1 MVWHEKCC
9 HATSSPPLG
18 VMRWRD
24 NTFRDVLVETCHRAH
39 LGVLVEAG
47 NALTTDHSHTH
58 PADLLLSN
66 WATGKTAA
74 FDTSVTSLLNA
85 LTLDGSGKCPGEH
98 TTSLVRGMRHH
109 WPCVSSLQ

>member
-1 MVWHEKCC
+1 M
-9 HATSSPPLG
+9 G
-18 VMRWRD
+18 WRD
-24 NTFRDVLVETCHRAH
+24 VTLFMMYWLKHAIGLILVSWWKLAMP
-39 LGVLVEAG
+39 
-47 NALTTDHSHTH
+47 DHSHTH

-74 FDTSVTSLLNA
+74 FDTSVTSPLNA

-109 WPCVSSLQ
+109 WPCVSSLQLLGQQNLQTLHCITLYK